1 MFDMVPFR
9 RSGRQLRKGEDPM
22 DRLLSNFFDD
32 SFGSLAGSFKTDIIE
47 KEDRFL
53 IEAELPGMEKED
65 INIELEDQYLT
76 ISANKSEEV
85 EQEEDNYIRRERRSG
100 SFQRSFYLENVRE
113 EDINAEYDNGVLRV
127 TLPKEKPTEP
137 TRKTI
142 EIE

>member
-22 DRLLSNFFDD
+22 DRFLSNFFDD

-76 ISANKSEEV
+76 ITANKSEKV

-127 TLPKEKPTEP
+127 TLPKEEPTEP
-137 TRKTI
+137 KRKTI